1 MERPEADQEGQ
12 MGILSEIRKRLR
24 AQESP
29 LPPRQSLFG
38 KVGVVSTTIPSGG
51 LGEVRVSVRGTS
63 EAFSA
68 RAADDREIPT
78 GTQVTVVE
86 ELSPQTLQ
94 VTPL

>member
-1 MERPEADQEGQ
+1 
-12 MGILSEIRKRLR
+12 MGILSEIRKRLK

-29 LPPRQSLFG
+29 VPPRASLFG
-38 KVGVVSTTIPSGG
+38 KVGVVSATIPSGG
-51 LGEVRVSVRGTS
+51 LGEVRLTVRGAT

-68 RAADDREIPT
+68 RASDDGQIDA

-86 ELSPQTLQ
+86 ELSPQTVQ

>member
-1 MERPEADQEGQ
+1 VGF
-12 MGILSEIRKRLR
+12 LSEIRKRLR

-29 LPPRQSLFG
+29 LPARPSLFG
-38 KVGVVSTTIPSGG
+38 KVGVVSATIPAGG
-51 LGEVRVSVRGTS
+51 IGEVRIAVRGTT

-68 RAADDREIPT
+68 RAADDTEISS

-86 ELSPQTLQ
+86 ELSPQAVQ